1 MLFLRFLESNMLSE
15 YLAILL
21 ELNLSLNLS
30 LVLSRPVGFS
40 CFLVLELYKLN
51 L

>member
-1 MLFLRFLESNMLSE
+1 MLFLRFLESNMLSKN
-15 YLAILL
+15 LTILPDL
-21 ELNLSLNLS
+21 YLSLHLS